1 MDADD
6 WISRCSLR
14 LRRAWPTLAQADL
27 DETAAQLYNDPRRRE
42 LQPEQAASDWLRLG
56 AIVE

>member
-1 MDADD
+1 MDITN
-6 WISRCSLR
+6 WTFRCAAR

-27 DETAAQLYNDPRRRE
+27 DETAAQLYSDPRWRD
-42 LQPEQAASDWLRLG
+42 LQPEQAAFEWLRLG